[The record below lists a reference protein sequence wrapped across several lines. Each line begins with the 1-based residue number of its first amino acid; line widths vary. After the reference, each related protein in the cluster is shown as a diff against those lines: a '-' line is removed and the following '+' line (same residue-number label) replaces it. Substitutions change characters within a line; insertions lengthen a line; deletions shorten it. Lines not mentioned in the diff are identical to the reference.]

1 MKRLSTARKLCVLLH
16 DSSFSALPPEQIS
29 SSRFSALS
37 VCGPPHAVPSSA
49 LRRTASMHLDATFP
63 LLNLHR
69 VRVRRNRERLPS
81 SRCIESAPEHHAS
94 ILTLLSMRASDTSL
108 GLLDR
113 LQNCRQLPTERATD
127 RITLE
132 QATALFLVTRG
143 RKTHSGLI
151 SLGE

>member
-69 VRVRRNRERLPS
+69 ARAAATRA
-81 SRCIESAPEHHAS
+81 APFK
-94 ILTLLSMRASDTSL
+94 SMYRKRARAS
-108 GLLDR
+108 R
-113 LQNCRQLPTERATD
+113 LHPHSSVDARFRY
-127 RITLE
+127 ITRTYRPSAN
-132 QATALFLVTRG
+132 QQ
-143 RKTHSGLI
+143 
-151 SLGE
+151 